1 MVRILDVAKHAGV
14 SVASVSRVL
23 AGLPGVSD
31 ATRDCVLAAV
41 QDLGYRPNLAARRLR
56 SRRTDTLGLI
66 VSDIRNPYFTEVSR
80 AVEDVA
86 YAHGLRVMLCNADED
101 PEKESFYLEMMRDEN
116 VAGVILS
123 PTLSRLAR
131 YRQAD
136 YPFPVVLVDRCESN
150 TDADAVVLDNVDA
163 AQRLVRHLVDAGHR
177 RIVFF
182 YGAASATGRQRL
194 EGYQNALA
202 GAGLAPITQALKPTT
217 DEARILARQFFERHS
232 QLPDAIVASSGLI
245 LLGLVEALRESGLRY
260 PDDLAL
266 AGFDD
271 MPWTRVVTP
280 SITVMA
286 QPTYD
291 IGRSAIELLRA
302 RIAQPDQAVRRIVLR
317 GELIVRGSSSRPI
330 PAVDSVNVP
339 QSGDM

>member
-1 MVRILDVAKHAGV
+1 MVRILDVAKHAGL

-23 AGLPGVSD
+23 SGLPGVSEV
-31 ATRDCVLAAV
+31 TRRRVMASV
-41 QDLGYRPNLAARRLR
+41 EVLGYRHNLAARRLR
-56 SRRTDTLGLI
+56 SQRTDTLGLI

-86 YAHGLRVMLCNADED
+86 YANGMRVMLCNADED
-101 PEKESFYLEMMRDEN
+101 PEKENFYLEMMRDEN

-123 PTLSRLAR
+123 PTLPRLAH
-131 YRQAD
+131 YRQSD
-136 YPFPVVLVDRCESN
+136 FSFPVVLVDRCESD

-163 AQRLVRHLVDAGHR
+163 AQRLVRHLVDGGHR
-177 RIVFF
+177 HIVFF

-194 EGYQNALA
+194 QGYQEALA
-202 GAGLAPITQALKPTT
+202 TAGLSPVASALKPTT
-217 DEARILARQFFERHS
+217 DEAFAAMRRFLQGHR

-245 LLGLVEALRESGLRY
+245 LLGLVQALREADLRF
-260 PDDLAL
+260 PEDVAL

-280 SITVMA
+280 GITVMA

-291 IGRSAIELLRA
+291 IGRSAIELLLA
-302 RIAQPDQAVRRIVLR
+302 RIAQPEQAVRRIVLR
-317 GELIVRGSSSRPI
+317 GELLVRGSSGRQEKRSI
-330 PAVDSVNVP
+330 ESAQLVL
-339 QSGDM
+339 

>member
-23 AGLPGVSD
+23 SGVPGVSET
-31 ATRDCVLAAV
+31 TRERVMTSV
-41 QDLGYRPNLAARRLR
+41 QALDYRPNLAARRLR
-56 SRRTDTLGLI
+56 SQRTDTLGLI
-66 VSDIRNPYFTEVSR
+66 VPDIRNPYFTEGSR

-86 YAHGLRVMLCNADED
+86 YANGLRVMFCNADED
-101 PEKESFYLEMMRDEN
+101 PEKENFYLEMMRDEN

-123 PTLSRLAR
+123 PTLPRLAH
-131 YRQAD
+131 YRPAD
-136 YPFPVVLVDRCESN
+136 YPFPVVLVDRCESD

-163 AQRLVRHLVDAGHR
+163 AQRLVRHLMEIGHQ

-202 GAGLAPITQALKPTT
+202 SAGLTPITQALKPTT
-217 DEARILARQFFERHS
+217 DEARAVMGHFLERHS
-232 QLPDAIVASSGLI
+232 QLPDAIVGSSGLI
-245 LLGLVEALRESGLRY
+245 LLGLVEALREAKLSY
-260 PDDLAL
+260 PEDVAL

-291 IGRSAIELLRA
+291 MGRSAIELLLA
-302 RIAQPDQAVRRIVLR
+302 RIAQPEQAVRRIVLR
-317 GELIVRGSSSRPI
+317 GELIVRGSCQRSQPSSVSS
-330 PAVDSVNVP
+330 AN
-339 QSGDM
+339 Q